1 MTILNV
7 SFITILRFFSNSEDY
22 YGDYYG
28 DYDEDS
34 YDSNDSDD
42 TSNGWVGVV
51 LNLSFCIFSVLVVH
65 LINPFYLS

>member
-1 MTILNV
+1 MKFNV
-7 SFITILRFFSNSEDY
+7 FFITMFCSFSNSEDY

-34 YDSNDSDD
+34 YDSNDSED

-51 LNLSFCIFSVLVVH
+51 LNLLFSIF
-65 LINPFYLS
+65 